1 MVIVL
6 CRFFPFSQTFLR
18 LLFVKELLFLT
29 EPVDP
34 VLVVLAIVEIVVP
47 SLGKS
52 FAGTF
57 LDLLNILYMFVANPG
72 RGYMVVQ

>member
-1 MVIVL
+1 MVGFL
-6 CRFFPFSQTFLR
+6 CRFFSFPQALLR
-18 LLFVKELLFLT
+18 FLFVKKLLFIT

-52 FAGTF
+52 FAGAF